1 MMLPV
6 AFKDE
11 QRVEFP
17 STTTAGTITPPSF
30 TTAKLREPFSYYN
43 DHHRL
48 VGMNSHLPSVV
59 AALRIC
65 RR

>member
-1 MMLPV
+1 MLRS
-6 AFKDE
+6 

-43 DHHRL
+43 DHNDHHRL
-48 VGMNSHLPSVV
+48 VVMNSYLPSVV
-59 AALRIC
+59 AVLRIC